1 MRKSN
6 WLMCLGMLC
15 VAFTAGAA
23 DRPIT
28 FSFATS
34 GGDTPYDSNGD
45 GMTVSVAFGKV
56 KGSLGN
62 GDIAITSEWAV
73 NLQESCPADG
83 VKFGMVDNKVVA
95 VSPDLSQLI
104 AAGKTGWMCVDM
116 TTGYFYGVVEGEYL
130 GGTGRYKGSHGT
142 WTSNFYGYQLG
153 GGFAMLNGTVKG
165 TLTK

>member
-23 DRPIT
+23 DKPLT
-28 FSFATS
+28 FTFATS
-34 GGDTPYDSNGD
+34 GGDTSYDSNDD
-45 GMTVSVAFGKV
+45 GMRVNVTFGKV

-62 GDIAITSEWAV
+62 GDISIASEWAV
-73 NLQESCPADG
+73 NFNETCPAG
-83 VKFGMVDNKVVA
+83 AVRFSMVDNKVVA

-104 AAGKTGWMCVDM
+104 AAGQTGWMCVDM
-116 TTGYFYGVVEGEYL
+116 TTGYFYGVADGQYL
-130 GGTGRYKGSHGT
+130 GGTGRYKGATGT

-153 GGFAMLNGTVKG
+153 GGFALLNGTVKG
-165 TLTK
+165 KLTK

>member
-23 DRPIT
+23 DKPLAFT
-28 FSFATS
+28 YATS
-34 GGDTPYDSNGD
+34 GGNTSYDSNGD
-45 GMTVSVAFGKV
+45 GMQVNVTFGKV
-56 KGSLGN
+56 KGSLN
-62 GDIAITSEWAV
+62 GDIAITSEWAI
-73 NLQESCPADG
+73 NLNETCPAG
-83 VKFGMVDNKVVA
+83 ALKFSMVENKVVA

-104 AAGKTGWMCVDM
+104 AAGKAGWMCVDM
-116 TTGYFYGVVEGEYL
+116 ETGYFYGVADGEYI
-130 GGTGRYKGSHGT
+130 GGTGRYKGATGT

-153 GGFAMLNGTVKG
+153 GGFALLNGTVKG